1 MSDFSSIAA
10 QFVTFYY
17 QNFDTQ
23 RSNLGS
29 LYRENSMLTFESS
42 QHQGIAGIVGKLTS
56 LPFQKVAHEI
66 STIDAQPASPNGD
79 IIVLVTGSLLVD
91 DEKNPLKYTQVF
103 HLVPENDSY
112 FVFNDIFKMVY

>member
-1 MSDFSSIAA
+1 
-10 QFVTFYY
+10 
-17 QNFDTQ
+17 
-23 RSNLGS
+23 
-29 LYRENSMLTFESS
+29 MLTFESS